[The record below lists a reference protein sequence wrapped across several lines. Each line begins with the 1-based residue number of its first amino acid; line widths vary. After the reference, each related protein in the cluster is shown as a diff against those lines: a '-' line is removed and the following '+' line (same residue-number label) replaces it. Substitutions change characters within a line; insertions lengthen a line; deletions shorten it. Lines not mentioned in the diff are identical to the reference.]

1 MISRQTSQID
11 QSSFQETPGINALVY
26 KVFLNVV
33 DTPSTAAGFGPGI
46 IGAIQYRDFD
56 DRITPPEEL
65 PIAFP
70 YDSNYKTLPLENE
83 SVEILTRNGLKLYK
97 RVGIDITPNAN
108 EPLNQIS
115 RLYKP
120 LTDDNQG
127 TTEEYNQTSQTGI
140 SNTTDSSSTNE
151 SDKYGEYFEV
161 NKKIKKL
168 SLNEGDSL
176 IESRFGQSLRFSGFN
191 NPNRNFAPVTILRN
205 GERLSTQ
212 NGNVFSTT
220 EDVNRDGSII
230 LLGSGQYKLP
240 FQPGTIDENG
250 TSDFSTTPVSFGN
263 YPSELLGDQILINSG
278 RIILSAKNAEMI
290 FYSKKNYGFI
300 SDGALSID
308 NLLGIDVNVSDDINV
323 TTNDASVNIISG
335 NGNINLG
342 TNEVEPL
349 VKGDTL
355 VEILSE
361 LIDQILLQNYLTP
374 SGPSKIEPE
383 NGPAFR
389 SIKAKLKTI
398 LSQFNNTQ

>member
-1 MISRQTSQID
+1 M
-11 QSSFQETPGINALVY
+11 
-26 KVFLNVV
+26 
-33 DTPSTAAGFGPGI
+33 
-46 IGAIQYRDFD
+46 
-56 DRITPPEEL
+56 
-65 PIAFP
+65 
-70 YDSNYKTLPLENE
+70 
-83 SVEILTRNGLKLYK
+83 YK
-97 RVGIDITPNAN
+97 RIGIDITPNAN
-108 EPLNQIS
+108 EAYNQIS
-115 RLYKP
+115 NLYKP
-120 LTDDNQG
+120 LTEEGGG
-127 TTEEYNQTSQTGI
+127 TTEEYRQTEETNI
-140 SNTTDSSSTNE
+140 SNTTDNSGEAE
-151 SDKYGEYFEV
+151 SDKYGDYFKV
-161 NKKIKKL
+161 NKKIRKL
-168 SLNEGDSL
+168 SLNEGDTL
-176 IESRFGQSLRFSGFN
+176 IESRFGQSIRFSGFN
-191 NPNRNFAPVTILRN
+191 NPNRNFAPTIILRN

-212 NGNVFSTT
+212 NGRVFNTV

-240 FQPGTIDENG
+240 FQPGTVDENG

-308 NLLGIDVNVSDDINV
+308 NLLGINVNVGDDINV

>member
-1 MISRQTSQID
+1 MFSRDTSQID
-11 QSSFQETPGINALVY
+11 SIPFQEASGINALVY

-46 IGAIQYRDFD
+46 IGAIQYRDFND
-56 DRITPPEEL
+56 KVTPAEEL

-70 YDSNYKTLPLENE
+70 YDLNYKSLPLENE
-83 SVEILTRNGLKLYK
+83 SVEVLTRNGIKLYK
-97 RVGIDITPNAN
+97 RIGIDITPNAN
-108 EPLNQIS
+108 EAYNQIS
-115 RLYKP
+115 NLYKP
-120 LTDDNQG
+120 LTEEGGG
-127 TTEEYNQTSQTGI
+127 TTEEYRQTEQTNI
-140 SNTTDSSSTNE
+140 SNTTDNTGEAE
-151 SDKYGEYFEV
+151 SDKYGDYFKV
-161 NKKIKKL
+161 NKKIRKL
-168 SLNEGDSL
+168 SLNEGDTL
-176 IESRFGQSLRFSGFN
+176 IESRFGQSIRFSGFN
-191 NPNRNFAPVTILRN
+191 NPNRNFAPTIILRN

-212 NGNVFSTT
+212 NGRVFNTV

-240 FQPGTIDENG
+240 FQPGTVDENG
-250 TSDFSTTPVSFGN
+250 TSDFSTTPVSFGD

-308 NLLGIDVNVSDDINV
+308 NLLGIDVNVGDDINV

>member
-1 MISRQTSQID
+1 MFSRDTSQID
-11 QSSFQETPGINALVY
+11 SIPFQEASGINALVY

-46 IGAIQYRDFD
+46 IGAIQYRDFND
-56 DRITPPEEL
+56 KVTPPEEL

-70 YDSNYKTLPLENE
+70 YDLNYKSLPLENE
-83 SVEILTRNGLKLYK
+83 SVEVLTRNGIKLYK
-97 RVGIDITPNAN
+97 RIGIDITPNAN
-108 EPLNQIS
+108 EAYNQIS
-115 RLYKP
+115 NLYKP
-120 LTDDNQG
+120 LTEEGGG
-127 TTEEYNQTSQTGI
+127 TTEEYRQTEQTNI
-140 SNTTDSSSTNE
+140 SNTTDNTGEAE
-151 SDKYGEYFEV
+151 SDKYGDYFKV
-161 NKKIKKL
+161 NKKIRKL
-168 SLNEGDSL
+168 SLNEGDTL
-176 IESRFGQSLRFSGFN
+176 IESRFGQSIRFSGFN
-191 NPNRNFAPVTILRN
+191 NPNRNFAPTIILRN

-212 NGNVFSTT
+212 NGRVFNTV

-240 FQPGTIDENG
+240 FQPGTVDENG
-250 TSDFSTTPVSFGN
+250 TSDFSTTPVSFGD

-300 SDGALSID
+300 SDGALSVD
-308 NLLGIDVNVSDDINV
+308 NLLGINVNVGDDINV